1 MSRSSGSTMTMASY
15 PGCAPRLS
23 STRARTQ
30 AQHPARLRE
39 PAPRRHGRRADQ
51 PVDRVVRSHF
61 LPERRV
67 SDTFVNVVLAEIA
80 LPLLRVKAKRSYSG
94 AELRELCAAPA
105 SRPASTP
112 RCIVVRLFIL
122 VRLDV
127 DAIAVFAPDE
137 GAALMRSVVHGFGW
151 GIGHEITTAF
161 SATDARASPGG

>member
-1 MSRSSGSTMTMASY
+1 M
-15 PGCAPRLS
+15 
-23 STRARTQ
+23 
-30 AQHPARLRE
+30 
-39 PAPRRHGRRADQ
+39 
-51 PVDRVVRSHF
+51 VRSHF

>member
-1 MSRSSGSTMTMASY
+1 M
-15 PGCAPRLS
+15 
-23 STRARTQ
+23 
-30 AQHPARLRE
+30 
-39 PAPRRHGRRADQ
+39 
-51 PVDRVVRSHF
+51 
-61 LPERRV
+61 
-67 SDTFVNVVLAEIA
+67 VLAEIA

-151 GIGHEITTAF
+151 GIGHEIAHSVFGHGRSRKSRRLTRRTQRRVEYARPRERNPPEL
-161 SATDARASPGG
+161 ARAYAGYSGCGTPTNVLVAVYRRHD